1 MTHTIG
7 RAIRTLPWAVLLGIA
22 LLVRAQWLWIEHK
35 PSSRPGGVFAL
46 GGLALLVF
54 AARRQMP
61 VLNPASPMPD
71 STRALRL
78 TRRRTL
84 VGVWGVAL
92 CLYAGVRAVEEDLV
106 VWQILGVWALGIVL
120 VTAGLVSGEDWRSW
134 RRRLADSWR
143 KERRTWLA
151 VGGLLLIALAVRTVS
166 LETVPYIMSG
176 DDAQF
181 AQEAVHLKDEREW
194 VYNPFRMGFWH
205 HPRIVHTLIAVSIHL
220 LGQTVA
226 ASRLPWAVLGALTV
240 PATYLLARR
249 LFDARV
255 GWCAA
260 LILTTLP
267 VHVFFS
273 RISMDMVGDPL
284 FLTLAVALTA
294 GALYHN
300 DVVEA
305 ALAGMCLG
313 LTQYFYF
320 AGRIALFI
328 VAGALALYALYDW
341 RRWWQ
346 RRGAIVALMVVTAV
360 VVFPGLYATI
370 DRGHGFHPRL
380 EHVGIWQ
387 TGDLQR
393 AVDRGELK
401 DYLIYQL
408 QHSLLAYVQFE
419 DESDVFGRYGPLLS
433 WYTGVPFLVGL
444 AVLLSR
450 WRQPRSG
457 MLIGW
462 VTGTAL
468 LGGAMLVDP
477 PHFPRYIIALPA
489 AAVIAAVGVTWVA
502 ERLLDSMGQWR
513 GAERLAR
520 LTGWRFAAPVSVAL
534 ALAVANQLV
543 FSYGYL
549 PKTPKILY
557 GERTRQLNDVV
568 TILDDFQGR
577 YAVWRFSS
585 LDLDMDSTSL
595 LRYLTPENAGQE
607 YEEELYAWHEVLQPG
622 PTAFVI
628 APQRLDEVLSSL
640 RIYFPTGTLQEYRNP
655 RDGSPLIYIYLVDI
669 PPWEGEP
676 EDG

>member
-1 MTHTIG
+1 MAHTIR
-7 RAIRTLPWAVLLGIA
+7 RAVRALPWTMLLGIS
-22 LLVRAQWLWIEHK
+22 LLVCAQWLWTEHK
-35 PSSRPGGVFAL
+35 NTVYPGGMFAL
-46 GGLALLVF
+46 GGLLLLVL
-54 AARRQMP
+54 AARQPTP
-61 VLNPASPMPD
+61 VLVHSSPMPD
-71 STRALRL
+71 SPRALRW
-78 TRRRTL
+78 TRRQAL
-84 VGVWGVAL
+84 ISALGVAV
-92 CLYAGVRAVEEDLV
+92 CLYTGVRAVEEDLL
-106 VWQILGVWALGIVL
+106 VWQILGLWVLGIGL
-120 VTAGLVSGEDWRSW
+120 VIAGLVSAEDWQRW
-134 RRRLADSWR
+134 KQRLADSWR

-151 VGGLLLIALAVRTVS
+151 IGGLLLIALAIRIIS

-181 AQEAVHLKDEREW
+181 AEEAVHLKDDRGW
-194 VYNPFRMGFWH
+194 AYNPFRMGFWH

-240 PATYLLARR
+240 PVTYLLGRR

-260 LILTTLP
+260 LLLTTLP

-273 RISMDMVGDPL
+273 RISMDMVGDTL
-284 FLTLAVALTA
+284 FLALAVGLTV
-294 GALYHN
+294 GALHHN
-300 DVVEA
+300 DRVEA
-305 ALAGMCLG
+305 ALAGVCLG

-320 AGRIALFI
+320 AGRIAPFI
-328 VAGALALYALYDW
+328 VAGTLALYALYDW

-346 RRGAIVALMVVTAV
+346 RRGAMLVLIVMTAV
-360 VVFPGLYATI
+360 VVFPGLYAAI
-370 DRGHGFHPRL
+370 ERGRGFNPRL

-444 AVLLSR
+444 AVLFSR
-450 WRQPRSG
+450 WREPRSG
-457 MLIGW
+457 TLIGW
-462 VTGTAL
+462 IIGTAL

-477 PHFPRYIIALPA
+477 PHFPRYINALPT
-489 AAVIAAVGVTWVA
+489 AAVIAAVGLTWVA
-502 ERLLDSMGQWR
+502 ERLIGSVARWR
-513 GAERLAR
+513 GAPHAAHLR
-520 LTGWRFAAPVSVAL
+520 GWRFVAPVGLAL

-568 TILDDFQGR
+568 TILDSFEGR

-585 LDLDMDSTSL
+585 LELDMDSTSL
-595 LRYLTPENAGQE
+595 LRYLTPENAGEE
-607 YEEELYAWHEVLQPG
+607 YEEELYAWREVLQPG

-628 APQRLDEVLSSL
+628 APQRLEEVLSPL
-640 RIYFPTGTLQEYRNP
+640 AVYFPAGTLQEYRNP

-669 PPWEGEP
+669 PPWEGES
-676 EDG
+676 G